1 MSKATIKELLQ
12 SMPKDEIISM
22 VLEIYDAR
30 KEVKEYLEFY
40 TNPDEDGK
48 REEYKNII
56 IEEFYPSK

>member
-1 MSKATIKELLQ
+1 
-12 SMPKDEIISM
+12 MPKDEIISM